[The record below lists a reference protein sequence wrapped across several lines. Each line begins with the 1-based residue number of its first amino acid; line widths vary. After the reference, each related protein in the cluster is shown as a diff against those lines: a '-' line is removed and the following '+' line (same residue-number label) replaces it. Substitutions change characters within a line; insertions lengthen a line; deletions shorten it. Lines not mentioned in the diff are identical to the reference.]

1 MADLV
6 IPSLETESLRLRPF
20 RLSDFDDYAAM
31 CEDPEVARYLSTGLS
46 REQSWRHL
54 AFVMGHWS
62 LRGYGMWAVEERG
75 TGAFVGR
82 IGFAD
87 PDGWPGCELAWTL
100 ARRWWGRGYATE
112 GARAALAHAFTVLD
126 KDRVISLIHPE
137 NCASIQVAERLGE
150 SLQGRA
156 EILGKER
163 LVYGVD
169 RESCASG
176 LSCLQRREPG
186 VSSSVSIPGL

>member
-1 MADLV
+1 MKEIG
-6 IPSLETESLRLRPF
+6 IPILETERLRLRPF

-31 CEDPEVARYLSTGLS
+31 CGDPEVARYLSVRFS

-54 AFVMGHWS
+54 AFLVGHCE
-62 LRGYGMWAVEERG
+62 LLGYGMWAVEERE

-87 PDGWPGCELAWTL
+87 PDGWPGCELAWAL

-112 GARAALAHAFTVLD
+112 GGRAALAHAFTVLG

-137 NCASIQVAERLGE
+137 NHASIRVAERLGE
-150 SLQGRA
+150 TLQGRTSEA
-156 EILGKER
+156 LGAER
-163 LVYGVD
+163 LVYGIG
-169 RESCASG
+169 RESYAGKPVLGTS
-176 LSCLQRREPG
+176 LAYHPLME
-186 VSSSVSIPGL
+186 